1 MAFVPLA
8 RADWVIFVVLALAL
22 GALAA
27 WACYQPAL
35 RATKVPAM
43 TALRHE

>member
-1 MAFVPLA
+1 VPLA
-8 RADWVIFVVLALAL
+8 HADWLVFGALAMAL

-27 WACYQPAL
+27 WACYLPAL
-35 RATKVPAM
+35 RATRVPAM